1 MTVHTTVQPVS
12 LCPWVAATG
21 NILVTPASYTN
32 ILAVNPAP
40 KPMQPQIT
48 SLVDSYITLT
58 LSVSPNRER
67 L

>member
-1 MTVHTTVQPVS
+1 MTTHTNVQPVS

-21 NILVTPASYTN
+21 NILVTGASYRN

-40 KPMQPQIT
+40 KPMQPKIT
-48 SLVDSYITLT
+48 SLVDSYITHT
-58 LSVSPNRER
+58 VSLSRNRER